1 MDQQSSDGLSSS
13 PLHPNSMAPDL
24 LMLPAE
30 LAEKITDHL
39 REELPNEGVGL
50 LAVTVENHDGQRVA
64 IAEVFFPGRNR
75 RKSPTRFDLD
85 LRDLVTTLATIEDN
99 GWQLGAIVHSHPLG
113 PPTPSRTDLA
123 EANYPEALM
132 MIVSFATGIPEP
144 RAWRL
149 VSSGDTWTPEEVPI
163 QPTG

>member
-1 MDQQSSDGLSSS
+1 
-13 PLHPNSMAPDL
+13 MAPDL

-30 LAEKITDHL
+30 IAEKITDHL

-64 IAEVFFPGRNR
+64 LAEVFFPGRNR

-85 LRDLVTTLATIEDN
+85 LRDLVTALATIEDN

-132 MIVSFATGIPEP
+132 MIVSFATSIPEP
-144 RAWRL
+144 RASQPCLFRRCL
-149 VSSGDTWTPEEVPI
+149 DTQKRCLFNPLGRVTIAGWSHNRE
-163 QPTG
+163 